1 MRLSDFE
8 HDDMYELEYK
18 INKLDMQRETLLRQI
33 EAVEFERS
41 EVYQKYCAIGKRRRR
56 YIAGA
61 IHRDRGTLAS
71 LVSILDCD
79 NKLIQ
84 MLIDPDYDVRDDN
97 IYRIKIEGKKAE
109 VVCLGLDSVDAKC
122 TGEYYVQ
129 RLPKWIQKRLAI
141 LLMLDP
147 KKPEA
152 VEGVGVRLERDIF
165 WVFKD
170 GAKAPHPDTSS
181 HGE

>member
-1 MRLSDFE
+1 MRLFDTDCS
-8 HDDMYELEYK
+8 DMYDLEYK
-18 INKLDMQRETLLRQI
+18 IDKLDMQHETLLRQI
-33 EAVEFERS
+33 EAVEYERS
-41 EVYQKYCAIGKRRRR
+41 EVYQKWERMERRRR